1 MGFLHSCKSGTQR
14 SGFPANKAAKKQ
26 KQQLTTNQN
35 QLLMKPNFFL
45 SLLTGLFLICA
56 PPLANA
62 QEQGIIDIEPNEIRD
77 KVQGEDYENIYR
89 TCWRPFPDTSWYQ
102 GCKPPI

>member
-1 MGFLHSCKSGTQR
+1 MKS
-14 SGFPANKAAKKQ
+14 
-26 KQQLTTNQN
+26 
-35 QLLMKPNFFL
+35 NFFL

-89 TCWRPFPDTSWYQ
+89 ISNLTITFIQTSTYGTTIYAQ
-102 GCKPPI
+102 NDNGGIQIRIPGLYVLDILRRDSLMPLRAQ

>member
-1 MGFLHSCKSGTQR
+1 MKS
-14 SGFPANKAAKKQ
+14 
-26 KQQLTTNQN
+26 
-35 QLLMKPNFFL
+35 NFFL

-89 TCWRPFPDTSWYQ
+89 ISNLTITFIQTSTYGTTIYAQNDNGGIQIKDDYGVLYERTYQ
-102 GCKPPI
+102 VGDVLEAVF